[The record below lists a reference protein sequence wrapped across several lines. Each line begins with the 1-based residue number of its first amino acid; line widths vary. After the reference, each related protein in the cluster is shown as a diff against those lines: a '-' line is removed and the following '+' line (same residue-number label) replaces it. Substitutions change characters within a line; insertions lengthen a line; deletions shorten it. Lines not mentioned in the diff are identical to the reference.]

1 MFPHW
6 NSRAVSYPQL
16 GPERTCT
23 RRRRSRATRERACC
37 QWRQGAQAPASAT
50 PSITTRGTEAA
61 AGEVWSSSPMQ
72 CHVGWP
78 LAACRGRRRQAGRQ
92 AAQADA
98 SNSRGEHAGKGRH
111 EDGHELQLHPV
122 RMAPHGARTVFKGH
136 GVHRPLLHLGHSLL
150 HPERSPGA
158 QSPPHGIA
166 KCQSVREKPSPQD
179 PSGKSPVADGVCC
192 LNTTED
198 RLSLPLPAVLAQSSG
213 SVVSDPAA

>member
-1 MFPHW
+1 MVKQPHAGP
-6 NSRAVSYPQL
+6 RA
-16 GPERTCT
+16 
-23 RRRRSRATRERACC
+23 
-37 QWRQGAQAPASAT
+37 
-50 PSITTRGTEAA
+50 
-61 AGEVWSSSPMQ
+61 
-72 CHVGWP
+72 
-78 LAACRGRRRQAGRQ
+78 LAACRGQRRQAGRQ

-122 RMAPHGARTVFKGH
+122 RTAPHGARTVFKGH
-136 GVHRPLLHLGHSLL
+136 GVHQPLLLHLGHSLL

-179 PSGKSPVADGVCC
+179 PSGKSPVADGVCR

-198 RLSLPLPAVLAQSSG
+198 RLSLLLPRSPGSELRVGGIRPRSLRPGIRSPSFLFRWLLTATGSTCPRPGNQACPGHSSVHG
-213 SVVSDPAA
+213 DLCGTSSVPRPPYS